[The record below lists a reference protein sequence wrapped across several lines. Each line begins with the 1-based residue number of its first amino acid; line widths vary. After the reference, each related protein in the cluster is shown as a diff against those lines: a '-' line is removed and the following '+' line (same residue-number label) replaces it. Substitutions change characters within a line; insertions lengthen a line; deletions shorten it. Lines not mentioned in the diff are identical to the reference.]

1 MDVIEEIDNET
12 PGTSGDYNFLFDFG
26 QNDETVE
33 SEGENELMFLD
44 QGLGPDRDFDSS
56 LIIPDENLDNC
67 SIQLL

>member
-33 SEGENELMFLD
+33 SEGANELMFLD

-56 LIIPDENLDNC
+56 LIIPDENLD
-67 SIQLL
+67 QLFNSG